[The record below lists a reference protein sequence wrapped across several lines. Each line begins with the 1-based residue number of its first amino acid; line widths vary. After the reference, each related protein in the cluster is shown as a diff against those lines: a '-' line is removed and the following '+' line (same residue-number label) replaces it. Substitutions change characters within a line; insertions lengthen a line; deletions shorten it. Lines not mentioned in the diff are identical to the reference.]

1 MANNVVSDQQSRTIS
16 FESFLLEKGFLTRD
30 NLVKARAESITVHK
44 NLFDYLVSEH
54 YIAEEDLTKAR
65 GLFFNLPY
73 VDLRTKTVTKEV
85 LDIASRENISNYKFI
100 PFELADN
107 ILKVALTDPTNL
119 SALEALEFLSQKR
132 NYQVELYITS
142 YSSFQ
147 TVSSKSSGSITKEVT
162 QALEEVVQ
170 KEQADEQ
177 KKQIRTIEP
186 EDQKI
191 VDKAPIS
198 KIVDVIIR
206 HAIEARASDIH
217 IEPSEEDLRVRYRI
231 DGELHS
237 SLILPKSVHPAIIS
251 RVKIL
256 SNLKIDEQRLP
267 QDGRFHI
274 NLEGKAIDFRVS
286 TFPTV
291 VGEKIVLRILDK
303 SMGAP
308 TLEELGVS
316 GHRLELFQDAIRKPH
331 GMFLMTGPTG
341 SGKSTTLYSILSIL
355 NKPGVNIVTLE
366 DPVEYFIDGVNQA
379 QIRPEIG
386 LTFASGLRSILRQ
399 DPNIIMVG
407 EIRDRETAELAVNS
421 ALTGHLVFSTLH
433 TNSAI
438 GAIPRLIDMGIEP
451 FLLTA
456 SLNLLGAQRLVRKIC
471 DKCKT
476 EIKPTEQI
484 EKIIRT
490 EMETVDKSDLEGIDM
505 KNLKVYIGR
514 GCPVCGN
521 TGYRGRIGIY
531 ESLYLDKPIQELIN
545 ERQPAIKIQEFAI
558 KEEKMILMRQDGI
571 VKALKGITTVE
582 EVVRATKE

>member
-1 MANNVVSDQQSRTIS
+1 MPEKTVVIPQKVAN
-16 FESFLLEKGFLTRD
+16 FESFLLEKGFISKEDLI
-30 NLVKARAESITVHK
+30 KARAESVTAHK
-44 NLFDYLVSEH
+44 NLFDYLVVERF
-54 YIAEEDLTKAR
+54 IGEEELTSAR

-73 VDLRTKTVTKEV
+73 VDLRNKSIQKE
-85 LDIASRENISNYKFI
+85 LLEIASKDTVYTYKFV
-100 PFELADN
+100 PFELKDN
-107 ILKVALTDPTNL
+107 LLKVALTDPTDL
-119 SALEALEFLSQKR
+119 GALEALEFLSQKKKFK
-132 NYQVELYITS
+132 VELYITS
-142 YSSFQ
+142 YASFRA
-147 TVSSKSSGSITKEVT
+147 VFRKSENITKEVT
-162 QALEEVVQ
+162 EALSEVAEKEEEERVKKKDTS
-170 KEQADEQ
+170 KEPTVE
-177 KKQIRTIEP
+177 E
-186 EDQKI
+186 KI
-191 VDKAPIS
+191 VDEAPIA
-198 KIVDVIIR
+198 KIVDVVIR
-206 HAIEARASDIH
+206 HAIEGRASDIH

-231 DGELHS
+231 DGILHS
-237 SLILPKSVHPAIIS
+237 SLILPKSVHNAIIS
-251 RVKIL
+251 RIKIL

-274 NLEGKAIDFRVS
+274 SLEGKSIDFRVS

-291 VGEKIVLRILDK
+291 IGEKVVLRILDK
-303 SMGAP
+303 SAGAP
-308 TLEELGVS
+308 TLEELGLS
-316 GHRLELFQDAIRKPH
+316 GKMLAIVQDAIKKPH
-331 GMFLMTGPTG
+331 GMFLITGPTG

-407 EIRDRETAELAVNS
+407 EIRDKETAELAVNS

-456 SLNLLGAQRLVRKIC
+456 SLNLLAGQRLVRKIC

-476 EIKPTEQI
+476 ETKPTEVI
-484 EKIIRT
+484 AKIIK
-490 EMETVDKSDLEGIDM
+490 EELPLINKDSLEGIDT
-505 KNLKVYIGR
+505 KELKVFMGR

-521 TGYRGRIGIY
+521 TGFKGRIGIF
-531 ESLYLDKPIQELIN
+531 EILSITKKIQELIN
-545 ERQPAIKIQEFAI
+545 DRTSAAKIQDYVI
-558 KEEKMILMRQDGI
+558 KEENFLLMRQDGI
-571 VKALKGITTVE
+571 LKALKGFTTVE